1 MGMFGKNK
9 KDLIKRENAAQAKE
23 ERLNNKEDLL
33 NQRTAEF
40 EAYKTNENEA
50 IKKEFS
56 KLNSDKTAFEQKR
69 TEYEP
74 KFQKMQN
81 EFADEYAKTE
91 ADIQKM
97 ISETAEKNLARQKEF
112 AEKLSAE
119 HQQAEKK
126 HEELLAEQTKKRIA
140 ETDAEL
146 IERRNELA
154 EKEKQLRENEIE
166 FQNKRE
172 KFSQD
177 EKDLNQK
184 QVLLNAEKQ
193 IYLDKAATL
202 KNQAEELAASEKQK
216 WEDSYNA
223 LKDDYARLSKER
235 ADLESQLTATNEIK
249 SRLNGQDPSEILVK
263 IQTLSAELAEKKQL
277 LKSYPDNVV
286 EELNE
291 KNQLIDS
298 LKDQLDDVKSKLLQ
312 NQKLANTS
320 ELNEVKNVVL
330 ESEIN
335 ELTSAKERLELENSE
350 QARVIRQFRELYDK
364 KTTKEEKLKSI
375 MIPHEDFTPDK
386 IRKYP
391 LEIIVKTDKEC
402 GNQEESP
409 VESPVS
415 EQVENNSAASAENQI
430 NENNEP
436 QVNLQSE
443 ENVESQNEPQT
454 ETPQKPAEDVYQ
466 NDELVWLEGISNK
479 IQEYGLVFPKRI
491 LYAFHTALKTAEWS
505 PLAVLAGVSGTG
517 KSVLPELYAKFGG
530 LNFVN
535 IPVQPN
541 WDSQE
546 SLLGYYNTISG
557 EFEAQPLLKYLVQ
570 TQTPN
575 SDGREATED
584 EAAAEPYKASLKN
597 QMNIVLLDEMNL
609 AHIEQYFAEFLSK
622 LEERRGKEEDSNS
635 YPKLSVKLG
644 GTDSYYLPLG
654 RNVLWVGTMNQDETT
669 KSLSD
674 KVLDR
679 GIVINFPR
687 PTQFKR
693 RNKVKKDVAEEEKYL
708 PVETWKSWQL
718 EFTEEQ
724 IAQTG
729 KIIEPYKKLV
739 EDINTEIS
747 KVGRALGHRVWQS
760 IENYI
765 WNYPEVRKLLI
776 AENSNLDDEEFQ
788 KELCKQIDPA
798 FEDQLVQ
805 KIMPKLRGI
814 ETRSTSKT
822 ILGNINELIGKFKSE
837 NHNIN
842 IQKDFENAMKFG
854 DGQFLWVTSEYLNK
868 ETDNQ

>member
-1 MGMFGKNK
+1 MGMFRNNK
-9 KDLIKRENAAQAKE
+9 KDLIKRENAVSAKE

-216 WEDSYNA
+216 WEDSYKA
-223 LKDDYARLSKER
+223 LKEDYARLSKER
-235 ADLESQLTATNEIK
+235 ADLESQLTAANEIK
-249 SRLNGQDPSEILVK
+249 SRLNGQDPAEILVK

-291 KNQLIDS
+291 KNKTIDS
-298 LKDQLDDVKSKLLQ
+298 LKAQLDDVKFKLLE

-335 ELTSAKERLELENSE
+335 ELTSAKERLELENAK
-350 QARVIRQFRELYDK
+350 QAELIRQFNELYDK
-364 KTTKEEKLKSI
+364 KTSYSQKLKSI
-375 MIPHEDFTPDK
+375 MVPHEDFTPDK
-386 IRKYP
+386 IRQEP
-391 LEIIVKTDKEC
+391 LEIIVNTEKEDEI
-402 GNQEESP
+402 QEESAVETP
-409 VESPVS
+409 VKAPI
-415 EQVENNSAASAENQI
+415 ENS
-430 NENNEP
+430 
-436 QVNLQSE
+436 QSE
-443 ENVESQNEPQT
+443 ENAVPDKN
-454 ETPQKPAEDVYQ
+454 VYQ
-466 NDELVWLEGISNK
+466 NDELVWLEGISKK
-479 IQEYGLVFPKRI
+479 IQDCGLVFPKRI

-517 KSVLPELYAKFGG
+517 KSVLPELYAKYGG

-557 EFEAQPLLKYLVQ
+557 KFEAQPLLQYLVQ
-570 TQTPN
+570 TQTAN
-575 SDGREATED
+575 SDGE
-584 EAAAEPYKASLKN
+584 EPYNASLKN

-622 LEERRGKEEDSNS
+622 LEERRGKEEDSNR

-644 GTDSYYLPLG
+644 GTDSYSLPLG

-693 RNKVKKDVAEEEKYL
+693 RNKIKKDVLEEKKYL

-724 IAQTG
+724 IAQTE

-739 EDINTEIS
+739 EDINTQIS
-747 KVGRALGHRVWQS
+747 NVGRALGHRVWQS

-776 AENSNLDDEEFQ
+776 SENVNLEDEEFQ

-842 IQKDFENAMKFG
+842 IQKDFDNAMKFG
-854 DGQFLWVTSEYLNK
+854 DGQFLWVTSEYLHM